1 MANASRSRDFLGSD
15 MPNDTSPD
23 IEALMIERYREMT
36 PQQKLERV
44 SDMICAVREL
54 AMADV
59 RRRYPRASE
68 RELKLR
74 VASRWLDPDLMVRAF
89 GWDPRV
95 EGY

>member
-1 MANASRSRDFLGSD
+1 MHAETL
-15 MPNDTSPD
+15 NDTSPE
-23 IEALMIERYREMT
+23 IEAKMIEGYRKMT

-59 RRRYPRASE
+59 RCRYPYASE